1 MHSELLGN
9 AIVVV
14 SLGNIEQGV
23 ALLEGAGITL
33 FLNGCFSGM
42 KHITGNR
49 KSSDLNIV
57 FFVRFPFSLVS

>member
-1 MHSELLGN
+1 MNSELLGN

-23 ALLEGAGITL
+23 ALLDGVGITL

-42 KHITGNR
+42 KHHNR
-49 KSSDLNIV
+49 QQEEQ
-57 FFVRFPFSLVS
+57 